1 MNRREAALV
10 EDLSRTVQRVLLDSI
25 EHIDGNLDG
34 DRAALAVEAARVPMA
49 PARLA
54 AAHPAPARAEAR
66 ALYERCLAHYRTQV
80 RAGQAD
86 AGLDDVGAAV
96 AHFVAANIRALHGV
110 VVTPQMLLQ
119 LERQLGGVV
128 RVSSAWA
135 TASARERQVYFEQ
148 MAILAVLIGESAAQ
162 AVLQGPAAL
171 ANVQRAARGYLK
183 QLLGLNA
190 DHLTLD
196 DQGLAL
202 RVSLEADDPE
212 PAPQA

>member
-1 MNRREAALV
+1 
-10 EDLSRTVQRVLLDSI
+10 VLLDAV
-25 EHIDGNLDG
+25 EHIDGNPDG
-34 DRAALAVEAARVPMA
+34 DRAALTVEAARVSMA
-49 PARLA
+49 PGKLA
-54 AAHPAPARAEAR
+54 AAHPAAARAEAR

-86 AGLDDVGAAV
+86 AGMDDVGAAV
-96 AHFVAANIRALHGV
+96 AHFVAANIRALQGV
-110 VVTPQMLLQ
+110 TVTPQMLLQ

-135 TASARERQVYFEQ
+135 TASARERQIYFEQ

-171 ANVQRAARGYLK
+171 ANVQRAARGYLQ

-196 DQGLAL
+196 DHGLAL
-202 RVSLEADDPE
+202 RVSTDTEGPE
-212 PAPQA
+212 SAPRA